1 MNDRVGPQELHRSN
15 SMFPALLPWPHSAFH
30 LHTAVWI
37 AEDDRA
43 FAIRLARDCARNPVA
58 LKRLT
63 HDRTAKAV
71 T

>member
-1 MNDRVGPQELHRSN
+1 
-15 SMFPALLPWPHSAFH
+15 MFPALLPWPHSAFH
-30 LHTAVWI
+30 VHTAVWI
-37 AEDDRA
+37 PEDDRA